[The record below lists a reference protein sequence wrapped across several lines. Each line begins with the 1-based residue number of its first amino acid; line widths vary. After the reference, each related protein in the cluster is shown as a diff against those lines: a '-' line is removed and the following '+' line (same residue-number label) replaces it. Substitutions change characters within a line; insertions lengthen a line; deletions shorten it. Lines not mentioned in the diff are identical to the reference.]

1 MWKTS
6 WCGTRVCNARV
17 PYWETT
23 QSSKSRDPW
32 KQWNQQAN
40 LETHETMK
48 STNLNKTHNETT
60 QINFNLQLQRP
71 TTKSRINPDWM
82 LRRDV
87 LRDLMVQQLEAMLK
101 HHTYSRIIL
110 PDFHRQ
116 ILTGKPS
123 IESGE
128 YLQKNRGKTENEKK
142 EQRKKE
148 EGKSRN
154 SSSTWCIWSTSL
166 RPTHGT
172 RVSNTWVAIV
182 NSSLFNSKC

>member
-1 MWKTS
+1 
-6 WCGTRVCNARV
+6 
-17 PYWETT
+17 
-23 QSSKSRDPW
+23 
-32 KQWNQQAN
+32 
-40 LETHETMK
+40 MK

-142 EQRKKE
+142 NKGRRKKE
-148 EGKSRN
+148 RAE
-154 SSSTWCIWSTSL
+154 
-166 RPTHGT
+166 T
-172 RVSNTWVAIV
+172 RVPRGVSDPPH
-182 NSSLFNSKC
+182 